1 MQTDVL
7 VVSCDLITD
16 VALHEVVD
24 LFRAHD
30 ATLAMLMSKA
40 HEFTETIPGQKG
52 KKKAGEQRDFVGV
65 DSSGKRLLFMANE
78 ADLDEDLVIRKS
90 IMRK

>member
-1 MQTDVL
+1 MMDTRKPIGCIDEL
-7 VVSCDLITD
+7 VFASV
-16 VALHEVVD
+16 H
-24 LFRAHD
+24 
-30 ATLAMLMSKA
+30 
-40 HEFTETIPGQKG
+40 P
-52 KKKAGEQRDFVGV
+52 GEQRDFVGV